1 MLITALVNTTKKM
14 GKLDVDI
21 EDFFF
26 FFFWRMDIEELVIV
40 PSLLIY

>member
-26 FFFWRMDIEELVIV
+26 FFWRMDNEELVIV